1 MFALHPQLAADCHIL
16 GSFELNLLLMLND
29 SQYPWFVLVPQ
40 RADLSELYQLSEPDA
55 AQFWQE
61 SRAFSQQI
69 MRVFNGDKLNVAAL
83 GNVVPQLHVHH
94 IVRFTGDVAWPKPVW
109 GASPAKALT
118 AQQLDERIT
127 LLRSELVG
135 VRWRSH

>member
-29 SQYPWFVLVPQ
+29 AQYPWFVLVPQ
-40 RADLSELYQLSEPDA
+40 RADLSELYQLDA
-55 AQFWQE
+55 GDAQRFWQE
-61 SRAFSQQI
+61 SHEFSQQI
-69 MRVFNGDKLNVAAL
+69 MRIFKGDKLNVAAL

-94 IVRFTGDVAWPKPVW
+94 IVRFTNDAAWPKPVW
-109 GASPAKALT
+109 GVKPAKALT

-127 LLRSELVG
+127 LLRSELTG
-135 VRWRSH
+135 VKWRSH

>member
-1 MFALHPQLAADCHIL
+1 MFTLHPQLVADCHIL
-16 GSFELNLLLMLND
+16 GNFELNLLLMLND
-29 SQYPWFVLVPQ
+29 AQYPWFVLVPQ
-40 RADLSELYQLSEPDA
+40 RPDLNELYQLDEADT

-69 MRVFNGDKLNVAAL
+69 MRIFKGDKLNVAAL

-109 GASPAKALT
+109 GVKPAKALT
-118 AQQLDERIT
+118 TQQLDERIT
-127 LLRSELVG
+127 LLRSELTG